1 MVQASTPP
9 GNSTRVAGPCA
20 RIRSDSPWMSLPVGS
35 KTRCWGLSD
44 SGAFIGSAPL
54 REAITDRIAACD
66 DSLSDDRRVVARCEA
81 AKAGT
86 RWAWQTRSPRCTAP
100 RHAAHRL
107 AAGPAV
113 AQHRPG
119 QSPARIHD
127 LEAIRD
133 ALHR

>member
-1 MVQASTPP
+1 MIVASTRDVTPP
-9 GNSTRVAGPCA
+9 KRFT
-20 RIRSDSPWMSLPVGS
+20 VGMA
-35 KTRCWGLSD
+35 D
-44 SGAFIGSAPL
+44 
-54 REAITDRIAACD
+54 EIAA
-66 DSLSDDRRVVARCEA
+66 LHRA
-81 AKAGT
+81 
-86 RWAWQTRSPRCTAP
+86 

-113 AQHRPG
+113 ARHRPG